1 MVEDN
6 ACFVISPIGGPESA
20 TRERADHVFEYV
32 IEEALDNFEYNAIR
46 ADHIAE
52 PGIITNDVIEYIV
65 ESPLVI
71 ADLTD
76 SNANVFYE
84 LAIRH
89 AYEKPTIQII
99 EEGEDIPF
107 DLASTRTITFD
118 HSNVESVSNA
128 KAEIIEQIESIN
140 DESES
145 YENPITVA
153 EDIRDLKQSSDPEER
168 SMAELMENIS
178 DLRSDVRS
186 IESVLSEPQKVLPPE
201 YLNELF
207 NTVPPE
213 EVEDIH
219 QMLIEVE
226 DLNNKIISASE
237 DKEDPL
243 AIEEIED
250 LSKHQSEHI
259 EKLIRKIELIRSR
272 NERPEISSLT
282 LSDISRHN
290 RQNE

>member
-6 ACFVISPIGGPESA
+6 ACFVISPIGSPESA

-32 IEEALDNFEYNAIR
+32 IEEALEDFEYTPIR

-52 PGIITNDVIEYIV
+52 PGIITNDVMEYIV
-65 ESPLVI
+65 ESSLVI

-118 HSNVESVSNA
+118 HSNVGSVSNA
-128 KAEIIEQIESIN
+128 KAAIMEQIESIN

-178 DLRSDVRS
+178 DLRSDMRS
-186 IESVLSEPQKVLPPE
+186 IEKMVNNPKEMLPPE
-201 YLNELF
+201 YVSGLF
-207 NTVPPE
+207 NTISDE
-213 EVEDIH
+213 R
-219 QMLIEVE
+219 LSR
-226 DLNNKIISASE
+226 LNEMMI
-237 DKEDPL
+237 
-243 AIEEIED
+243 EIED
-250 LSKHQSEHI
+250 LSYEIIDAAEADEDGWAMDDVQDLADEQSAIIADLIHELEMI
-259 EKLIRKIELIRSR
+259 KKNRKRESEKG
-272 NERPEISSLT
+272 
-282 LSDISRHN
+282 LSDFI
-290 RQNE
+290 